1 MGPLDPIYHFRLFTI
16 ERLVEIRQARENAW
30 AALTVA
36 EQPKPKKPR
45 ATKEKSPLH
54 LVGVPLAQQ
63 AEVLAVLKKLGL
75 A

>member
-1 MGPLDPIYHFRLFTI
+1 MLDPIYNFKSFSV
-16 ERLVEIRQARENAW
+16 ERVSEIRSIRELAW
-30 AALTVA
+30 AALAVA
-36 EQPKPKKPR
+36 EHPKPKKPR
-45 ATKEKSPLH
+45 ATKEKSPPH